1 MEGGIDEELDYDV
14 ADEFQ
19 DDDENNTFYR
29 DQEEEEETKY
39 QEEQIKK
46 EQRLANANVGDRP
59 QIDDNDDDDEDD
71 LFGDG
76 KLNSEGKRL
85 RKMIRDRDGD
95 DDYDSSDSVRSH
107 SSFSDT
113 WHELS
118 G

>member
-14 ADEFQ
+14 NDDFQ

-29 DQEEEEETKY
+29 DQEEEEDTKY

-59 QIDDNDDDDEDD
+59 QINDNDDEDDDD

-76 KLNSEGKRL
+76 KLNAEGKRL
-85 RKMIRDRDGD
+85 RKMMRDRDGN
-95 DDYDSSDSVRSH
+95 DDYDSSDSVCH
-107 SSFSDT
+107 CTSSSVVGDLPT
-113 WHELS
+113 D
-118 G
+118 